1 MTLKTMTTA
10 LVFILVPTLSFAM
23 GCSRDAHMD
32 QTAMSCA
39 EGMMIDEETGEC
51 VPVVT
56 G

>member
-1 MTLKTMTTA
+1 MTVKTMTTA
-10 LVFILVPTLSFAM
+10 LILTILPTLSLAM
-23 GCSRDAHMD
+23 GCSGEHRE

-39 EGMMIDEETGEC
+39 EGMMIDEETGLC